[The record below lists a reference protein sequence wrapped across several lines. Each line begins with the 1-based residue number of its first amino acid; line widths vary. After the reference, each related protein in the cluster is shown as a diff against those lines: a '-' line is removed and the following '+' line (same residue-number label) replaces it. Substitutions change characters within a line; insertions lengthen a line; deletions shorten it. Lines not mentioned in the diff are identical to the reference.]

1 MWTTAR
7 SLLASPCI
15 INPGKNNLKLNFI
28 ALGKPTQN
36 TFIESFN
43 GKFLNECLNEN
54 WSTTLH
60 EARRLIEL
68 WQRE

>member
-1 MWTTAR
+1 M
-7 SLLASPCI
+7 
-15 INPGKNNLKLNFI
+15 KLNFI